1 MNESSGAGNDR
12 ISLLPDD
19 ILLCILRRIPSPEQT
34 AQTTVLSSRWRSL
47 WRSYPVVEFFHHR
60 DDGGTIMSEGFRK
73 FGDASILRFSQ
84 NNLLVMEKLNLRS
97 VGQVNSPVVEQL
109 LDLASNRKAEEIS
122 INYYGKFDYRLR
134 LPLEWLSF
142 SSMKSLKLS
151 HLDLVCNNYLELEIV
166 GAPKLETLNLCG
178 IHRCCDLT
186 SLSLNSLRFLHL
198 RSLKITDETMV
209 SELPLLKSLIIG
221 GSHSEKKLEFSSP
234 KLEKFELWPTPEMEE
249 IKLDAGPDFSNFI
262 LSFTGHAGSLKK
274 CEIRNAPATCLWEL
288 ACPMK
293 WYDLKDTSL
302 WYLELKKFLDKFSN
316 QFHTVNVSCRTSSVF
331 SYDKEANQTPH
342 PNAIRHLKIDTTNL
356 LSYSDRNALLG
367 NLFRTCHPRYITF
380 VSTVSESLEKRLFH
394 VFLSLYMEI
403 LTTRNSGKESTKR
416 YYDWQYQLKDVKII
430 VRDVYKAF
438 QQGENEEESSSSSSS
453 IVSDGVIAL
462 FDVDK
467 KGENEEESSSSV
479 VSKAVIALF
488 EDQKQ
493 VCFELTWD

>member
-1 MNESSGAGNDR
+1 MALLFQHEEPQVEPSGSR
-12 ISLLPDD
+12 LQQLPRSPLLETLELKYIWKLDKIRVSD
-19 ILLCILRRIPSPEQT
+19 
-34 AQTTVLSSRWRSL
+34 
-47 WRSYPVVEFFHHR
+47 VV
-60 DDGGTIMSEGFRK
+60 
-73 FGDASILRFSQ
+73 
-84 NNLLVMEKLNLRS
+84 NLRT
-97 VGQVNSPVVEQL
+97 L
-109 LDLASNRKAEEIS
+109 TI
-122 INYYGKFDYRLR
+122 
-134 LPLEWLSF
+134 F
-142 SSMKSLKLS
+142 S
-151 HLDLVCNNYLELEIV
+151 CEELEIV

-198 RSLKITDETMV
+198 RSLKITDETVITNLIASSPLLETLKLEFIENLEKIRVCDVVNLRMLTISAGKQLQEIEIVAPGLHTLNLLGIYSVVKIIIIAPQLSHLRTPTDYYLCHDYIVQMV